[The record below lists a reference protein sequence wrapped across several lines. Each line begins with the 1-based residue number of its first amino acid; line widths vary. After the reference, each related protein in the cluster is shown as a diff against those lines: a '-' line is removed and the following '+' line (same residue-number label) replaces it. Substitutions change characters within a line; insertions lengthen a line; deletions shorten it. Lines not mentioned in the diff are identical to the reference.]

1 MAAAELRVGVAGWS
15 LPRAVLDEFPREGSH
30 LTRYAA
36 RLNCAEINSSFY
48 RSHQPATYARWAES
62 VPADFRFA
70 VKLPR
75 AITHDARLRGV
86 GDELDRFLA
95 QARGLGDKLGCLLI
109 QLPPSFAFDAGTA
122 ARFGALL
129 RRRYAGAAVIEARHA
144 SWFESPVDALLA
156 RHALG
161 RVAADPA
168 IVPAAAEPGGDTRAC
183 VYFRLHGSPRMY
195 FSVYSDA
202 FLRALA
208 KRIRAARSTAVPCWC
223 VFDNTAH
230 GGAIPNALQLQSLL
244 RGR

>member
-1 MAAAELRVGVAGWS
+1 MAVELRIGVAGWS
-15 LPRAVLDEFPREGSH
+15 LSRAVLDEFPREGSH
-30 LTRYAA
+30 LARYAA

-48 RSHQPATYARWAES
+48 RPHRPETYARWAAS

-70 VKLPR
+70 VKLSR

-86 GDELDRFLA
+86 GKELDRFLA
-95 QARGLGDKLGCLLI
+95 QACGLGDKLGCLLI
-109 QLPPSFAFDAGTA
+109 QLPPSFAFDAGVV

-129 RRRYAGAAVIEARHA
+129 RRRYVGAAVIEPRHA
-144 SWFESPVDALLA
+144 TWFAPEVDALLA

-168 IVPAAAEPGGDTRAC
+168 IVSAAAEPGGDTRAC
-183 VYFRLHGSPRMY
+183 IYFRLHGSPRMY

-208 KRIRAARSTAVPCWC
+208 RQVSAAHASAVQCWC

-244 RGR
+244 RRR

>member
-1 MAAAELRVGVAGWS
+1 MAAEMRIGVAGWS

-30 LTRYAA
+30 LARYAA
-36 RLNCAEINSSFY
+36 RFSCVEINSSFY
-48 RSHQPATYARWAES
+48 RPHQPATYARWAAS
-62 VPADFRFA
+62 VPEEFRFA

-86 GDELDRFLA
+86 GKELDRFLA
-95 QARGLGDKLGCLLI
+95 QARGLGEKLGCLLI
-109 QLPPSFAFDAGTA
+109 QLPPSFAFDAGTV

-129 RRRYAGAAVIEARHA
+129 RRRFAGAAAIEPRHA
-144 SWFESPVDALLA
+144 TWFTPQVDALLA
-156 RHALG
+156 RHALA

-168 IVPAAAEPGGDTRAC
+168 LVPAAAEPGGDTRRC

-202 FLRALA
+202 FLQSLA
-208 KRIRAARSTAVPCWC
+208 RHIHAARTAAVQCWC

-230 GGAIPNALQLQSLL
+230 GGAIPNALRLQSLL
-244 RGR
+244 RQR